1 MLAVNKLNKE
11 KVMAEETTT
20 PQVEQPEAISL
31 TLQDLNVT
39 ANIIDLAVQ
48 RGAFKGAEAA
58 TVGTAFN
65 KLVEIIQKISPPAEA
80 PAEGEAPAETPAET
94 TEETATEE

>member
-1 MLAVNKLNKE
+1 
-11 KVMAEETTT
+11 MAEETTT

-65 KLVEIIQKISPPAEA
+65 KLVDIIQKISPPAEA

>member
-1 MLAVNKLNKE
+1 
-11 KVMAEETTT
+11 MAEETTT

-58 TVGTAFN
+58 TVGSAFN